1 MAISTLKHRCA
12 TAAASIAITA
22 FTAAAATAVT
32 LASAAPP
39 TSTSP
44 GAAPGTSSAAKSDLA
59 PKATPTAPATIASV
73 TARLTALSNRN
84 EVLTENFNL
93 AVVEVSTKQAQAEA
107 GRVAAR
113 TSAAIY
119 QTALDNVRL
128 SLQAQYQEGN
138 FPETSALL
146 TSTSGQNYLDKST
159 ALQQISTRRAGMA
172 TQLNRA
178 RLASV
183 KASARLTQLLAA
195 AKTKRDGLAVQR
207 VTLAAQQKKYA
218 QLLDQL
224 NAKQQRAFLQPLSQ
238 GLTTKELASV
248 GALSTPSS
256 DGSSSQP
263 PAGSTSSNS
272 SPGTSPDATSSSTE
286 PSSSTSS
293 NGTSSNGTSSGTNS
307 SGHKSSGTSTS
318 NSSGSNS
325 SGGGSSAPS
334 SAAAIAVRY
343 ALAQLGKPYVYATS
357 GPKTFDCSGLTAA
370 AWRAAGKSIPHQS
383 RLQSHLGHRVSKSQL
398 EPGDLVF
405 YYSPIHHVAIYIGKG
420 LVVSAPQTGD
430 VVKIVPVDHAGT
442 YNMAV
447 RL

>member
-1 MAISTLKHRCA
+1 M
-12 TAAASIAITA
+12 
-22 FTAAAATAVT
+22 
-32 LASAAPP
+32 
-39 TSTSP
+39 
-44 GAAPGTSSAAKSDLA
+44 
-59 PKATPTAPATIASV
+59 
-73 TARLTALSNRN
+73 TALSNRN

-93 AVVEVSTKQAQAEA
+93 AVVEVSTKQAQTEA
-107 GRVAAR
+107 ARVAAR
-113 TSAAIY
+113 TSAATY
-119 QTALDNVRL
+119 RAALNNVRL

-183 KASARLTQLLAA
+183 KASARLAQLLAA
-195 AKTKRDGLAVQR
+195 AKTKRDALAAQR

-224 NAKQQRAFLQPLSQ
+224 NAQQQRAFLQPLSQ

-256 DGSSSQP
+256 DGGSSQP
-263 PAGSTSSNS
+263 SADNKSSNS

-286 PSSSTSS
+286 PSSGTSS
-293 NGTSSNGTSSGTNS
+293 SGTSSNGTASSATASSTKSSGRNS
-307 SGHKSSGTSTS
+307 SGESTS
-318 NSSGSNS
+318 NSSGSDS

-370 AWRAAGKSIPHQS
+370 AWLAAGKSIPHQS

-398 EPGDLVF
+398 KPGDLVF

>member
-1 MAISTLKHRCA
+1 M
-12 TAAASIAITA
+12 
-22 FTAAAATAVT
+22 
-32 LASAAPP
+32 ASATPP
-39 TSTSP
+39 NSPSP
-44 GAAPGTSSAAKSDLA
+44 GAAAGTSSVAKRDVS
-59 PKATPTAPATIASV
+59 PQATTAAPATIASV

-84 EVLTENFNL
+84 EVLTENYNL
-93 AVVEVSTKQAQAEA
+93 AVVEVNAKQAQAEA
-107 GRVAAR
+107 ARVAVR
-113 TSAAIY
+113 TSAATY
-119 QTALDNVRL
+119 RAALDNVRL
-128 SLQAQYQEGN
+128 SLQAQYQEGT

-178 RLASV
+178 RMASV
-183 KASARLTQLLAA
+183 KASATLAQLLAA
-195 AKTKRDGLAVQR
+195 AKTKRDALAAQR
-207 VTLAAQQKKYA
+207 VTLAAQQKSYA

-224 NAKQQRAFLQPLSQ
+224 NAEQQRAFLQPLSQ
-238 GLTTKELASV
+238 GLTQKDLASV
-248 GALSTPSS
+248 GAPSTPSS

-263 PAGSTSSNS
+263 PTDSKSSNS
-272 SPGTSPDATSSSTE
+272 SSGTSPDATSSSTE

-293 NGTSSNGTSSGTNS
+293 SGTASSGTASSTKS
-307 SGHKSSGTSTS
+307 SGHKSSGESTS

-334 SAAAIAVRY
+334 SAAAIAVKF

-357 GPKTFDCSGLTAA
+357 GPRTFDCSGLTAA

-383 RLQSHLGHRVSKSQL
+383 RLQSHLGHSVSKSQL
-398 EPGDLVF
+398 KPGDLVF

>member
-1 MAISTLKHRCA
+1 MSTFKARSA
-12 TAAASIAITA
+12 TAAVGIALTA
-22 FTAAAATAVT
+22 FTAATATVAAMATM
-32 LASAAPP
+32 ASAAPTTHP
-39 TSTSP
+39 
-44 GAAPGTSSAAKSDLA
+44 APSATVATPMPSASSSAASAPA
-59 PKATPTAPATIASV
+59 PKATSTAPPTIASV

-84 EVLTENFNL
+84 EVLTEDYNL
-93 AVVEVSTKQAQAEA
+93 AVVEVKAKQAQVEA
-107 GRVAAR
+107 ARVAAR
-113 TSAAIY
+113 ESAGTY
-119 QTALDNVRL
+119 RSALDNVRL

-138 FPETSALL
+138 FPTTSALL

-172 TQLNRA
+172 TQLDRA
-178 RLASV
+178 RLASA
-183 KASARLTQLLAA
+183 KASARLVQLLAA
-195 AKTKRDGLAVQR
+195 AKSKRDALAAQR
-207 VTLAAQQKKYA
+207 VTLAAQQKTYS

-224 NAKQQRAFLQPLSQ
+224 NAKQQRAFLQPVSQ
-238 GLTTKELASV
+238 GLTKKELATV
-248 GALSTPSS
+248 GVLSAPSS
-256 DGSSSQP
+256 GGSSSESTAGDQP
-263 PAGSTSSNS
+263 SGSASATAG
-272 SPGTSPDATSSSTE
+272 GTK
-286 PSSSTSS
+286 PSS
-293 NGTSSNGTSSGTNS
+293 GTSSRGESTSNKS
-307 SGHKSSGTSTS
+307 SGHKPRSRSQS
-318 NSSGSNS
+318 NSGSS
-325 SGGGSSAPS
+325 SSAGSAGSSAPS

-357 GPKTFDCSGLTAA
+357 GPRTFDCSGLTAA

-398 EPGDLVF
+398 KPGDLVF